1 MSIIE
6 KIYSEAFR
14 DGFEYAYERLYSE
27 KEGKERL
34 STQQKLALATAGVG
48 LLGLGGYLLHKRIKP
63 ISNSNTS
70 NKSRQIST
78 APKHNNDG
86 DPKPKPNNNKSNSGG
101 KDVYVKG
108 GEYVDKN
115 GNKLTRDEV
124 FGNKNNRLIF
134 E

>member
-1 MSIIE
+1 MILILKRVTFS
-6 KIYSEAFR
+6 
-14 DGFEYAYERLYSE
+14 DNE
-27 KEGKERL
+27 KEDKGMSTGK
-34 STQQKLALATAGVG
+34 KLAIAAGALGIAG
-48 LLGLGGYLLHKRIKP
+48 LSGYLLHKRAKLNNSKKVDIEK
-63 ISNSNTS
+63 SNSNTS